1 MGSGGEAEVGE
12 ILLNAVITGSNRRHE
27 HGYLEQKRK
36 TGVYSCLLFR
46 HHLQSLRPHH
56 PSQRF
61 FGKNVSKAEILPEL
75 VEEQPETLL
84 HCFGS
89 YGLVEGL
96 WDLELYTPAF
106 K

>member
-1 MGSGGEAEVGE
+1 MGSRGEAEVGE
-12 ILLNAVITGSNRRHE
+12 ILLSAVITGSNRSHE
-27 HGYLEQKRK
+27 HGFLEQKRK
-36 TGVYSCLLFR
+36 TGVYSCLMLR
-46 HHLQSLRPHH
+46 HHLQSLCPHH

-75 VEEQPETLL
+75 VEQPGTLL